1 MVFWDLMRRT
11 LCCRAAASPGD
22 EGPLEASGW
31 EPVLSHFFA
40 FQASRPNLAWGC
52 KGKYFCNLPPSF
64 PALIIVLLFDFA
76 AWRAHRLCSRQVPG
90 IPDCCSSARRSRRHR
105 ASPSR
110 FPRRGTAGTGSAT
123 GTGTRTGMGQ
133 PRLPVGS
140 GCGRGRRSSG
150 PGSAAAESVARAE
163 VLLPILPPKPGWESQ
178 WTPLA
183 AGRGCG
189 AHPRPSQ
196 PQVGPRSW
204 DFPQK
209 AGMHRS
215 FYGLLAPKPRW
226 DKERGAAESRSLGG
240 FSVAAILPNKP
251 GSRDLS
257 QVTAKGRQSWD
268 LSHNHPASEA
278 HRPSDGS
285 SPKKPFPR
293 CPERLCCPSFTS
305 DIVTKGSNASVAGTW
320 TATTILK

>member
-40 FQASRPNLAWGC
+40 FQASHPNLARGC
-52 KGKYFCNLPPSF
+52 KGKYFCNLPLSVPG
-64 PALIIVLLFDFA
+64 LIISLLFDFA
-76 AWRAHRLCSRQVPG
+76 ALESPPAPFPAGSWDSRVLLLRKTQPSPLGEPVPV
-90 IPDCCSSARRSRRHR
+90 PPQRDCGDGDRHWDQDR
-105 ASPSR
+105 DR
-110 FPRRGTAGTGSAT
+110 
-123 GTGTRTGMGQ
+123 
-133 PRLPVGS
+133 
-140 GCGRGRRSSG
+140 
-150 PGSAAAESVARAE
+150 AAAVESVARAE
-163 VLLPILPPKPGWESQ
+163 VLLPILPPKLGWECR
-178 WTPLA
+178 WAPLA

-209 AGMHRS
+209 AGMHCS

-226 DKERGAAESRSLGG
+226 DKWPGAAESCSLGG

-268 LSHNHPASEA
+268 LPHDHPASEA

-293 CPERLCCPSFTS
+293 SPERLCCPSFTS
-305 DIVTKGSNASVAGTW
+305 DVVTRVSNASVAGPW